1 MQTAQ
6 GAIFMVTLIQ
16 IRERLQEVLKQSG
29 MTQKA
34 LAEKLNVRQQTVQQY
49 LSGRAMP
56 ALDTFANLCKV
67 LDVDANYILCL
78 E

>member
-1 MQTAQ
+1 
-6 GAIFMVTLIQ
+6 MVTLIQ

-34 LAEKLNVRQQTVQQY
+34 LAEKLNVKQQTVQQY